1 MRFIFAF
8 VAGTLLAASPA
19 MAADDTGFYIGAGFG
34 ETSVEVNDIED
45 FGLKFDDSGTT
56 WKILGGYQFM
66 KYFGAELEYIDV
78 GDAED
83 SFREEEGPYFVE
95 ADVTIGVS
103 GFNASAV
110 GILPLGEKFNV
121 FAKLGF
127 FMWDADYELDF
138 DSNVP
143 DFDEDLFNDK
153 GTDDGTDF
161 SWGIGAG
168 YNFTENFGVR
178 LEYQSFEITDTDLG
192 LLSGSVL
199 WMF

>member
-8 VAGTLLAASPA
+8 VASTLLVASPA
-19 MAADDTGFYIGAGFG
+19 MAAEDSGFYIGAGFG
-34 ETSVEVNDIED
+34 EMAVEVNDIYDLGE
-45 FGLKFDDSGTT
+45 KFDDSGTA
-56 WKILGGYQFM
+56 WKVLGGYKFM
-66 KYFGAELEYIDV
+66 KYLGVELEYIDA

-83 SFREEEGPYFVE
+83 SYRYEEGKYFAE

-121 FAKLGF
+121 FGKLGF
-127 FMWDADYELDF
+127 IMWDADSELDGDTNLPEFEGF
-138 DSNVP
+138 DL
-143 DFDEDLFNDK
+143 DER
-153 GTDDGTDF
+153 GTDDGTDL

-168 YNFTENFGVR
+168 FDFTENFGVR
-178 LEYQSFEITDTDLG
+178 LEYQSFEVSDTDLA

>member
-8 VAGTLLAASPA
+8 VTSALLVSAPA
-19 MAADDTGFYIGAGFG
+19 FAADDSGFYIGAGFG
-34 ETSVEVNDIED
+34 ETSVEVNDIE
-45 FGLKFDDSGTT
+45 GLKFDDSGTT
-56 WKILGGYQFM
+56 FKILGGYQFM

-83 SFREEEGPYFVE
+83 SYREESEGLFAE
-95 ADVTIGVS
+95 LDVTIGVS

-121 FAKLGF
+121 FAKAGF
-127 FMWDADYELDF
+127 FMWDADFELDL
-138 DSNVP
+138 DTNVP
-143 DFDEDLFNDK
+143 DFEDLSDK